1 MSKLLVVSDSHGLT
15 SELKRI
21 RENHM
26 NEVDFMIHCG
36 DSELQAEDPAL
47 EGFVVVRG
55 NCDFYNDLPEEVI
68 QTVGDINVFVTHG
81 HHYHVKSSLMSLSYR
96 AQELKAQIACFGHS
110 HILGAEMI
118 DGVLFL
124 NPGSIRLPRMRE
136 EKTYCIVEITDVK
149 ILLNVYDINF
159 GLLPELN
166 HEFNLQ
172 S

>member
-21 RENHM
+21 REKHM

-47 EGFVVVRG
+47 EGYVVVRG

-68 QTVGDINVFVTHG
+68 QTVGEIDVFVTHG
-81 HHYHVKSSLMSLSYR
+81 HHYQVKSSLMSLSYR

-124 NPGSIRLPRMRE
+124 NPGSIRLPRMRK
-136 EKTYCIVEITDVK
+136 EKTYCIVEITDGK
-149 ILLNVYDINF
+149 MLLNVYDINF
-159 GLLPELN
+159 GLLPELT